1 MTKEGYKKHREII
14 KAWAEEDAEI
24 EVRDL
29 SLPTWSK
36 VTSPHWDKAL
46 EYRIKPEVFPDAP
59 EGEQWFNPFNL
70 SAEKFE
76 INKGWR
82 PLLVSEHC
90 EGDFKKPQVD
100 YDCIAGIQ
108 RERRFRTF
116 RTKLPLP
123 QAAKKLTVA
132 EIESILGYKIK
143 IVTY

>member
-1 MTKEGYKKHREII
+1 MTRKGYKIHKEII
-14 KAWAEEDAEI
+14 EAWAAGAEV
-24 EVRDL
+24 EVF
-29 SLPTWSK
+29 SGEAWTNA
-36 VTSPHWDKAL
+36 TSPFWFETV
-46 EYRIKPEVFPDAP
+46 EYRIKPQVFPDAP

-123 QAAKKLTVA
+123 QAAKKLTIA